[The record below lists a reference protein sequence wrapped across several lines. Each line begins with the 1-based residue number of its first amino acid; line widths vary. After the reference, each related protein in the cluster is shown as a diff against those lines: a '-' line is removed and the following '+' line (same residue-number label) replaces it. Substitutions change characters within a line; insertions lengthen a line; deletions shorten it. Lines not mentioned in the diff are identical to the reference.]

1 MSENHAPEPAAS
13 RGTVPDPASSTSDRG
28 SGASDIVL
36 EDSLHAAVGGLRRI
50 LVGAGTVVVVAEVAW
65 GLLAP
70 TRPLT
75 SALVAVLASLVL
87 FVITWLTVSRAAAAP
102 LTVVAWIAGGYL
114 AKVAVVAGA
123 VLGARAADLDA
134 RLVGIAVVVSVVVTV
149 GCEMWVLLR
158 VRVAPVTPRTD

>member
-1 MSENHAPEPAAS
+1 
-13 RGTVPDPASSTSDRG
+13 
-28 SGASDIVL
+28 
-36 EDSLHAAVGGLRRI
+36 
-50 LVGAGTVVVVAEVAW
+50 
-65 GLLAP
+65 
-70 TRPLT
+70 
-75 SALVAVLASLVL
+75 
-87 FVITWLTVSRAAAAP
+87 TVSRAAAAP